1 MVCLGSIDSEGD
13 LMNGL
18 FWHVVAAVTASQA
31 ANPAAELHLL
41 TARITVP
48 AHRYVDKGA
57 SDGISIAMV
66 RCGRTAF
73 VTAGQA
79 DRAAHRPVTPEVPF
93 EIGSV
98 SKTFTALLLAQAIT
112 EGRARI
118 EDDVRRYLPGRYDNL
133 QWSDG
138 KPITLGELADTTS
151 GLPDFLPDPE
161 PITKLPADQQTE
173 AASKLLASYSNA
185 AFLDDLRG
193 VKLVSRSGST
203 SRHSNV
209 AAQLLGY
216 IVGRLFSRPF
226 DAALAQKIEVPNG
239 MGSGSATRLG
249 KTAVGYDGDGKEAPP
264 FGGESIQP
272 AGGLRYS
279 AKDMARFLDLE
290 LKSLNPAV
298 KLSQQVRFVEP
309 PDRQLAFTWVRSQPR
324 PGIYK
329 FRMSGGTFGSS
340 SYVEFYPS
348 LGYGVA
354 LMANRAAASTQDDLQ
369 GIAESL
375 FSDVGPSL
383 TPCRASRAHL

>member
-1 MVCLGSIDSEGD
+1 MS
-13 LMNGL
+13 GL
-18 FWHVVAAVTASQA
+18 IWHVVAAAAVSQA

-41 TARITVP
+41 TAKMTVA
-48 AHRYVDKGA
+48 AHRYVDAGS

-73 VTAGQA
+73 VVAGQA
-79 DRAAHRPVTPEVPF
+79 DRVARLPVTPDVPF

-98 SKTFTALLLAQAIT
+98 SKTFTALLLAQAIN
-112 EGRARI
+112 EGRVRI
-118 EDDVRRYLPGRYDNL
+118 ADDVRRYLPGRYDNL

-185 AFLDDLRG
+185 AFLDDLHGIKMVARP
-193 VKLVSRSGST
+193 GSA

-216 IVGRLFSRPF
+216 IVSRLFSRPF
-226 DAALAQKIEVPNG
+226 DAVLAERIEKPNG
-239 MGSGSATRLG
+239 MGSGGATPRRRA
-249 KTAVGYDGDGKEAPP
+249 AVGYDGNGKEAPP
-264 FGGESIQP
+264 FGGESIRP

-279 AKDMARFLDLE
+279 GKDMARFLELE
-290 LKSLNPAV
+290 VKSLSPAV
-298 KLSQQVRFVEP
+298 RLSQQVRFVEA

-324 PGIYK
+324 PGIHK

-348 LGYGVA
+348 LGYGIA
-354 LMANRAAASTQDDLQ
+354 LMANRAAANIQDDLQ
-369 GIAESL
+369 GLAESL
-375 FSDVGPSL
+375 FNDAAASL
-383 TPCRASRAHL
+383 SPCQAPPGRHHG

>member
-1 MVCLGSIDSEGD
+1 MS
-13 LMNGL
+13 GL
-18 FWHVVAAVTASQA
+18 IWHVVAAAAVSQA

-41 TARITVP
+41 TAKMTVA
-48 AHRYVDKGA
+48 AHRYVDAGS

-73 VTAGQA
+73 VVAGQA
-79 DRAAHRPVTPEVPF
+79 DRVARLPVTPEVPF

-98 SKTFTALLLAQAIT
+98 SKTFTALLLAQAIN
-112 EGRARI
+112 EGRVRI
-118 EDDVRRYLPGRYDNL
+118 ADDVRRYLPGRYDNL

-185 AFLDDLRG
+185 AFLDDLHGIKMVARP
-193 VKLVSRSGST
+193 GSA

-216 IVGRLFSRPF
+216 IVSRLFSRPF
-226 DAALAQKIEVPNG
+226 DAVLAERIEKPNG
-239 MGSGSATRLG
+239 MGSGGATPRRR
-249 KTAVGYDGDGKEAPP
+249 AVGYDGNGKEAPP
-264 FGGESIQP
+264 FGGESIRP

-279 AKDMARFLDLE
+279 GKDMARFLELE
-290 LKSLNPAV
+290 VKSLSPAV
-298 KLSQQVRFVEP
+298 RLSQQVRFVEA

-324 PGIYK
+324 PGIHK

-348 LGYGVA
+348 LGYGIA
-354 LMANRAAASTQDDLQ
+354 LMANRAAANIQDDLQ
-369 GIAESL
+369 GLAESL
-375 FSDVGPSL
+375 FNDAAASL
-383 TPCRASRAHL
+383 SPCQAPPGRHHG